1 MYVFALWVCDDV
13 DLVDFFTHSSMYNN
27 RFALLL
33 AVRGLMKT
41 IVTYDTASILRA
53 KDLEMIDSSKPVN
66 SFEFVLESNEFC
78 ATLIEANHW
87 LRVIQ
92 QLVKFKSHVNVLTVH
107 RSDVE
112 TPMLALTRFRDG
124 IHPHLEDIIIKAID
138 LLGKNGAL
146 IIPSLM
152 LAHNS
157 GLSNRGSLRS
167 NEKIKSLFDKQQRI
181 MNNIKCLDYNTA
193 GKLNKYKNNLWL
205 VVSDRRNIIGVY
217 FTGYNLCG
225 FFLQLIIQT
234 SKTC

>member
-1 MYVFALWVCDDV
+1 M
-13 DLVDFFTHSSMYNN
+13 
-27 RFALLL
+27 LL

-41 IVTYDTASILRA
+41 IVAYDTASILRA
-53 KDLEMIDSSKPVN
+53 KNSEMIDSSKPVN
-66 SFEFVLESNEFC
+66 SFQFVLESNEFC

-92 QLVKFKSHVNVLTVH
+92 QLVKFKSHVNVLTIH
-107 RSDVE
+107 RSADVE
-112 TPMLALTRFRDG
+112 TPMLALTKFRDG

-167 NEKIKSLFDKQQRI
+167 NEKMKSLFDKQQRI

-193 GKLNKYKNNLWL
+193 GKLNKYKNNLWV
-205 VVSDRRNIIGVY
+205 VVSDRRNIIGM
-217 FTGYNLCG
+217 TGY
-225 FFLQLIIQT
+225 QLVCECFY
-234 SKTC
+234 S

>member
-87 LRVIQ
+87 LRVI
-92 QLVKFKSHVNVLTVH
+92 
-107 RSDVE
+107 
-112 TPMLALTRFRDG
+112 
-124 IHPHLEDIIIKAID
+124 
-138 LLGKNGAL
+138 
-146 IIPSLM
+146 
-152 LAHNS
+152 
-157 GLSNRGSLRS
+157 
-167 NEKIKSLFDKQQRI
+167 
-181 MNNIKCLDYNTA
+181 
-193 GKLNKYKNNLWL
+193 
-205 VVSDRRNIIGVY
+205 
-217 FTGYNLCG
+217 
-225 FFLQLIIQT
+225 
-234 SKTC
+234 